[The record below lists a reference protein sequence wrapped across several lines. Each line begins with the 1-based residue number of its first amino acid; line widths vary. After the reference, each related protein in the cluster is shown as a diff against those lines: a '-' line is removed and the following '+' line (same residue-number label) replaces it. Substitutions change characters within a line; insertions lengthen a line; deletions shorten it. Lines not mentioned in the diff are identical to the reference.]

1 MSVFKTSICLFVFR
15 LLFFPMISPWYVPL
29 SSQPRPYHKSN
40 TGKHGGKK
48 LACEKCIFMNYWP
61 GDFTCVVLAFV
72 VHSPRC
78 LQASKRGA
86 CTMENKVLQRS
97 GSMLARPKY
106 PVVATS
112 AQKVSAF
119 ILLDFLRHEQFFCI
133 RPRPRQ
139 NTEAWWEQKHAVLQK
154 HPWFQHR
161 WMRSPI
167 CVACTFLRYPKMPKT
182 ICFCAFSSKLISVS
196 ILNC

>member
-61 GDFTCVVLAFV
+61 RDFTCVVLAFV

-97 GSMLARPKY
+97 GSMLARQNIQWLPPQHKKW
-106 PVVATS
+106 AH
-112 AQKVSAF
+112 
-119 ILLDFLRHEQFFCI
+119 LFCWI
-133 RPRPRQ
+133 
-139 NTEAWWEQKHAVLQK
+139 
-154 HPWFQHR
+154 
-161 WMRSPI
+161 
-167 CVACTFLRYPKMPKT
+167 
-182 ICFCAFSSKLISVS
+182 FCAMNSFFVSGQDLGKTRRRDESKNTLYFRS
-196 ILNC
+196 IPDSNTGGCEVRSAWRARS

>member
-1 MSVFKTSICLFVFR
+1 MFVCISFVV
-15 LLFFPMISPWYVPL
+15 FPMISPWYVPL
-29 SSQPRPYHKSN
+29 SSQPRPYHRSN

-48 LACEKCIFMNYWP
+48 LACEKCIFMKYCP

-97 GSMLARPKY
+97 GSMLARQNIQWLPPQHKKW
-106 PVVATS
+106 AHL
-112 AQKVSAF
+112 F
-119 ILLDFLRHEQFFCI
+119 CWIFLRHEQFVCI

-154 HPWFQHR
+154 RPWFQHR

-167 CVACTFLRYPKMPKT
+167 FVVCTFLRYPKMPKT
-182 ICFCAFSSKLISVS
+182 ICFCAFSS
-196 ILNC
+196 

>member
-1 MSVFKTSICLFVFR
+1 MSVFKTSICSFVFR

-29 SSQPRPYHKSN
+29 SSQPRPYHRSN

-48 LACEKCIFMNYWP
+48 LACEKCIFMKYCP

-97 GSMLARPKY
+97 GSMLCPPKY

-119 ILLDFLRHEQFFCI
+119 ILLDFFAPWTVCLYQAKTSAKHGGVMRTKTRCTSEASLIPTQVDAKSDLRGVH
-133 RPRPRQ
+133 
-139 NTEAWWEQKHAVLQK
+139 V
-154 HPWFQHR
+154 
-161 WMRSPI
+161 
-167 CVACTFLRYPKMPKT
+167 PK
-182 ICFCAFSSKLISVS
+182 IS
-196 ILNC
+196 